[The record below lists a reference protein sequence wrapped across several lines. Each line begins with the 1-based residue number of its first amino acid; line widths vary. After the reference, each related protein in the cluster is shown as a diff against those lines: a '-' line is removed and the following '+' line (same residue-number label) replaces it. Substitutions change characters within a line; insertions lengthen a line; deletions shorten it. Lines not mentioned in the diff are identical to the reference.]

1 MDSKNQFTVF
11 CLCIAIGFFGGIIYE
26 IFAFFRLIFGCEQGK
41 NKIFG
46 GLLDFLFFIC
56 FAIFCIFFSFL
67 LHFSGF
73 RVYIWLGFAV
83 GGALYS
89 KTLRRILAFFE
100 NICYTKVRKLISIVI
115 NKAKRKKKLSKLG
128 DKIYDTR

>member
-11 CLCIAIGFFGGIIYE
+11 CLCIAIGFVGGVIYE
-26 IFAFFRLIFGCEQGK
+26 IFAFFRWILGCERGK

-46 GLLDFLFFIC
+46 GIFDFLFFVC
-56 FAIFCIFFSFL
+56 FAVFCIIFSYL

-73 RVYIWLGFAV
+73 RAYIWLGFGF

-89 KTLRRILAFFE
+89 KTLRRILAFLE
-100 NICYTKVRKLISIVI
+100 NMCYNVI
-115 NKAKRKKKLSKLG
+115 RRIIKKAKSKKKLSKVG
-128 DKIYDTR
+128 DKDI